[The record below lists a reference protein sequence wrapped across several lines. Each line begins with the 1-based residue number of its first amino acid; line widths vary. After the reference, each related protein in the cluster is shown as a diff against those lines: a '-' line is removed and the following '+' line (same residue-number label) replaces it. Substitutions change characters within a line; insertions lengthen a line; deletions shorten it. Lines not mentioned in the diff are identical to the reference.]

1 VKLQMAGLSATHDEV
16 VVRGDP
22 DRGRSFAVFYL
33 RQGVLIAADAVNR
46 APEFMMSKQLIA
58 ERARVDPAKLGDEQ
72 VAMKE
77 VRL

>member
-1 VKLQMAGLSATHDEV
+1 
-16 VVRGDP
+16 
-22 DRGRSFAVFYL
+22 
-33 RQGVLIAADAVNR
+33 
-46 APEFMMSKQLIA
+46 MMSKQLIA

>member
-1 VKLQMAGLSATHDEV
+1 
-16 VVRGDP
+16 
-22 DRGRSFAVFYL
+22 L

-58 ERARVDPAKLGDEQ
+58 ERAQVDPAKLGDEQ